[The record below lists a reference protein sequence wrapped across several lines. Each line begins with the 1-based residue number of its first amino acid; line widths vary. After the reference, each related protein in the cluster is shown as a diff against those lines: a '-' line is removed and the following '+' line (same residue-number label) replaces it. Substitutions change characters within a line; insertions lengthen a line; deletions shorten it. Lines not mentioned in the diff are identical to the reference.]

1 MKVMTLRR
9 VGSKVLLC
17 KKPVRPVKEIIIQR
31 AVALLKSSMCWE
43 GSHESVVLWD
53 FPDVG
58 LEPVPQ

>member
-1 MKVMTLRR
+1 MILSR
-9 VGSKVLLC
+9 VGSKVLHC
-17 KKPVRPVKEIIIQR
+17 KQPVRPVKEIIIIIQR